1 VRALLW
7 SHATADLVLAV
18 DYCTVG
24 LVSTLLLHLQLGAC
38 VPAATPCC
46 LQPLSKSPAE
56 PRDRQDETAAQRE
69 GTMACISAEVG
80 DWIAMD
86 SRIDSVTNRQRSS
99 SEHDPGEAAVAA
111 DAGAQA

>member
-1 VRALLW
+1 M
-7 SHATADLVLAV
+7 
-18 DYCTVG
+18 
-24 LVSTLLLHLQLGAC
+24 
-38 VPAATPCC
+38 
-46 LQPLSKSPAE
+46 QPLNGSPAVE

-69 GTMACISAEVG
+69 CTMACISAEVG

-86 SRIDSVTNRQRSS
+86 SRIDSVTKRQRSS